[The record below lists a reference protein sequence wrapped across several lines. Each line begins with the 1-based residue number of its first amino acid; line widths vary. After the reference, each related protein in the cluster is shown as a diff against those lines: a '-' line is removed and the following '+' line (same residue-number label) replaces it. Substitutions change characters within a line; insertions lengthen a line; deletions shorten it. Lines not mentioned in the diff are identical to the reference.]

1 MRSPK
6 WMIPVAVILQS
17 AGLAVCI
24 GALALGSA
32 ALAYVAA
39 IYLFCVWLMEW
50 VGWMAARRN
59 LKEMP
64 LLGCGAIVSSCSDV
78 LPPATIIAASRNQ
91 ERLSETSLRSMF
103 GMDYPDLEIVLVD
116 DHSTDATPQILDRL
130 AREFAHLRV
139 LHDPPSHPTLVKE
152 PSQQCGTAALGCVT
166 GKNTGSS
173 SLPNTAEGGC
183 ATFFHKLP
191 ADKPNA
197 YWYAAQHVSP
207 DRAWLLF
214 TNVDILFGPTVL
226 RDAVLFAERE
236 KLGFMTCFPH
246 VEARSLLED
255 LLRSPIWSR
264 LLASFQ
270 YGRLN
275 NSDSQPLGISAFLLV
290 RRNAYL
296 AAGGHA
302 AIMDDPSDAMALARL
317 MKGSGAAVGVAR
329 AGDQLRSQEHF
340 GFRELARDLVSRH
353 RIACRDQYGSYASVA
368 LHTLVQSISPMPLAL
383 ACIAVQTAAARFS
396 FSLTLLATAALAVY
410 IQGVRSFSA
419 VRTIVAQ
426 RPASPFLHPVS
437 GVFGLA
443 LNCIAVMH
451 RAFGKNL
458 D

>member
-1 MRSPK
+1 VRSAK

-17 AGLAVCI
+17 AGLAACI

-64 LLGCGAIVSSCSDV
+64 LLGCGAIVSSCPDA

-130 AREFAHLRV
+130 AREFAHLRI
-139 LHDPPSHPTLVKE
+139 LHDPPSHP
-152 PSQQCGTAALGCVT
+152 GC
-166 GKNTGSS
+166 
-173 SLPNTAEGGC
+173 
-183 ATFFHKLP
+183 

-207 DRAWLLF
+207 DQAWLLF

-264 LLASFQ
+264 LLAGFQ

-275 NSDSQPLGISAFLLV
+275 NSNTLPIGISAFLLV

-329 AGDQLRSQEHF
+329 AGDQLRNQDRF
-340 GFRELARDLVSRH
+340 GFRELVRDLVSRH
-353 RIACRDQYGSYASVA
+353 RIACRDRYGSYASVA
-368 LHTLVQSISPMPLAL
+368 LHTLVQSIAPMPLAL
-383 ACIAVQTAAARFS
+383 ACIAVQTAAARFA
-396 FSLTLLATAALAVY
+396 FSLTLLAAAALAVY
-410 IQGVRSFSA
+410 IQGVLSFSA
-419 VRTIVAQ
+419 VRAIVAQ

-437 GVFGLA
+437 GVLRLA

-451 RAFGKNL
+451 RTFGKDLN
-458 D
+458 